1 MNADNRL
8 CGIAPYIDTTAPSLR
23 RGTNRI
29 CAVCG
34 EPVAHVNHA
43 IFGGSPTFHGFVD
56 SGRRAPVKRWT
67 CPVCGDADPG
77 CVLVTC
83 EERAA
88 IKRRVAAEGS
98 PR

>member
-56 SGRRAPVKRWT
+56 SGQRVSVVSRAPHY
-67 CPVCGDADPG
+67 P
-77 CVLVTC
+77 
-83 EERAA
+83 ERPPEWSGYDRET
-88 IKRRVAAEGS
+88 IINERTDR
-98 PR
+98 